1 MELEDSIR
9 RKLQTGG
16 QHLLFGGTFWE
27 SLILQLSSVKHKFSH
42 KSKWGKFWEQG
53 DSADDTL

>member
-9 RKLQTGG
+9 RNLQTGG

-42 KSKWGKFWEQG
+42 KKQVGKILRAG
-53 DSADDTL
+53 S